1 VRARLFIFL
10 FVVLL
15 PLRANPPA
23 WLQLSAEDFFARPE
37 VNARIDPVALDRG
50 LLAAAIFHQT
60 NRQRRQL
67 GLPLFR
73 PLAKAAEAADTQANW
88 AAVMGRSDHRNPIPN
103 LEWPIDRARAVGL
116 DPSLI
121 GENLATTPIYDIGNA
136 TEVAIKRQGTRSV
149 YLNPLT
155 GAEAPVHTYA
165 SFAAYVVAR
174 WMESP
179 GHRANIV
186 KPEYDYLGCGAR
198 PTKGVNGADL
208 LCSAQVFIT
217 LRETG
222 SEEIKVK
229 PRR

>member
-1 VRARLFIFL
+1 MTAD
-10 FVVLL
+10 
-15 PLRANPPA
+15 
-23 WLQLSAEDFFARPE
+23 DFFSRPE
-37 VNARIDPVALDRG
+37 ANAQIDPVTLDRA
-50 LLAAAIFHQT
+50 LLSAAIFHQT

-67 GLPLFR
+67 GLSLFR
-73 PLAKAAEAADTQANW
+73 PLAKAAQAADTQANW

-103 LEWPIDRARAVGL
+103 LEWPIDRVRATGL
-116 DPSLI
+116 DPTMV
-121 GENLATTPIYDIGNA
+121 GENLATSPIYDIGSA
-136 TEVAIKRQGTRSV
+136 TEVAIRREGTRNT
-149 YLNPLT
+149 YFNPLT

-186 KPEYDYLGCGAR
+186 NPAHDYLGCAAR

-208 LCSAQVFIT
+208 LCTAQVFVT
-217 LRETG
+217 LRATNA
-222 SEEIKVK
+222 EEVKVK